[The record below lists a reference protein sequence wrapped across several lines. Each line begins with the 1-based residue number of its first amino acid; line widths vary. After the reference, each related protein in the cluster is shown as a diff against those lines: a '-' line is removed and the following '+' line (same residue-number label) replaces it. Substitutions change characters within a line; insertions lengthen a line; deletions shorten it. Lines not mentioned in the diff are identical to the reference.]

1 MPFLAYI
8 LDPVNSY
15 NMEVFWAVDYFVTN
29 DFIVNLSQ
37 RYFVNTTSA
46 PVYESWG
53 VGGIN
58 RGRSETGIRVTY
70 QF

>member
-1 MPFLAYI
+1 
-8 LDPVNSY
+8 VNSY
-15 NMEVFWAVDYFVTN
+15 NMEVYWFFDYYFTN
-29 DFIVNLSQ
+29 NIIFNLGQ
-37 RYFVNTTSA
+37 RYFINTVSH

-58 RGRSETGIRVTY
+58 RGRSETTLRVTY